1 MNLPNV
7 PLSLVKCIITRPEN
21 IGSFPL
27 IGFISLLFIYNVSVT
42 HMWQRLKVVSMTNTE
57 EFLSR
62 QQNFSISYFAF
73 LYSQIC
79 YKWCSSYGYDSY
91 KSLRISLRLKKL
103 CEVVDVCIDSAGFLS
118 SLFIMPFWLHIC
130 FIFLVSLKIDTDGWR
145 PPDSSNRI
153 LYITFGC
160 LPLASKLCCCSKT
173 ALLLVSFN
181 YIHTVVVY

>member
-1 MNLPNV
+1 M
-7 PLSLVKCIITRPEN
+7 LSKCYTFSKKSFWCRINDFHNFSRGENFQRESSKRAFIFVKCIITRPEN

-73 LYSQIC
+73 QYSQIC
-79 YKWCSSYGYDSY
+79 YKWCSSYGHNSY
-91 KSLRISLRLKKL
+91 KSLRISLRLKKF
-103 CEVVDVCIDSAGFLS
+103 CEVVNVCIDSAGFLS
-118 SLFIMPFWLHIC
+118 SLFIMPFWLRIC

-153 LYITFGC
+153 L
-160 LPLASKLCCCSKT
+160 
-173 ALLLVSFN
+173 
-181 YIHTVVVY
+181 